1 MFTTSSQDRVML
13 NLRCIECIATFE
25 TLYAL
30 NNEMTLA
37 ALEWVKSQ
45 KVGWVVLDLLWR
57 IISRAPYGA
66 NENFNGNIFR
76 KDQNN

>member
-1 MFTTSSQDRVML
+1 
-13 NLRCIECIATFE
+13 
-25 TLYAL
+25 
-30 NNEMTLA
+30 MTLV